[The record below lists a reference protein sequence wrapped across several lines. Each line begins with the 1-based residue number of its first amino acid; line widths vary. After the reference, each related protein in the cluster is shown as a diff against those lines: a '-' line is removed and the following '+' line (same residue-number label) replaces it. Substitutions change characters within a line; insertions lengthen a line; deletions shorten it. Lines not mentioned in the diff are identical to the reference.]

1 MGAAVFG
8 GRDGGTA
15 INKDSL
21 VFNTGIAEVAFVDS
35 FCMKLSCIREAS
47 LLLGVGAAVASAHVD
62 VVGAHVA
69 PRGDLT
75 VAAADVAWRSHMA

>member
-35 FCMKLSCIREAS
+35 FCMMFSCIRDAS

-62 VVGAHVA
+62 VAR
-69 PRGDLT
+69 RGDLT